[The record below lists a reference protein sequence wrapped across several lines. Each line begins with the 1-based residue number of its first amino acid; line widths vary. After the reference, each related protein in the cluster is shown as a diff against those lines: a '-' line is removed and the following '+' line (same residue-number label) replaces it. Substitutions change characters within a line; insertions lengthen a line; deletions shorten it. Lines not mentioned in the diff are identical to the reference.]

1 MLRQAGGMDDPVQWG
16 KANITWGRE
25 DGYTLR
31 LVLWADSRALS
42 LREDKLVEVIKIALS
57 GRTQVAVS
65 IFPMEVE
72 RSSEGS
78 NAEPGEIVISTETM
92 ISLSEAARL
101 REGITEALRGA
112 VVEAERIVAEDEASA
127 KSVLSILREPSS

>member
-16 KANITWGRE
+16 KANITWSRE

-31 LVLWADSRALS
+31 LALWADNRALS
-42 LREDKLVEVIKIALS
+42 LREDKLVEVIKVALP

-72 RSSEGS
+72 RGSEGS
-78 NAEPGEIVISTETM
+78 SADPGEIAISTETM

-101 REGITEALRGA
+101 REGITETLRGA
-112 VVEAERIVAEDEASA
+112 VAEAERVIAEDEASA